1 MYTLSSKLKL
11 FSIILMVVGLLG
23 LVYGFIAA
31 PSTIEDVREIVAS
44 HDDHSSAVE
53 MPLPG
58 QTEDELEDDA
68 QGFDL
73 VLSEHEV
80 ETQRMDEESHTLAE
94 EEELVH
100 LEHILHQLQN
110 KPWAAVFVAA
120 FFFFMIALGTLA
132 FYAVQYAA
140 QAGWSP
146 VLFRVMEGITGYLL
160 PGSIIMFL
168 LLVLS
173 GLHLNHMFVWMDAEV
188 VADDEIIQNKSGYLN
203 VTFFLIRAAIYI
215 AGWNLFRYLMRRNSH
230 RQDEA
235 TDNVWYKKNFKLAA
249 GFLVFFMVT
258 ESMMSWDWIMSL
270 DPHWFSTLFGWYVF
284 SSMFVSAIT
293 VIALVTIYLKSRGFL
308 PFVNNS
314 HIHDLAKFMFG
325 LSIFWTYLWFSQFML
340 IWYSNIPEEVTY
352 FVSRI
357 EDYGLVFFG
366 MAALNFIFP
375 LLLLMNSDFKR
386 VNWFVVMTG
395 IIILIGHYL
404 DVYVMVMPATVGES
418 WFIGIPEL
426 SALAFFGGLFI
437 FVVFNSLTKAPL
449 LVKRNPFRKESE
461 HYHY

>member
-11 FSIILMVVGLLG
+11 FSIILMVVGLIG

-31 PSTIEDVREIVAS
+31 PSSIEDVREMVA
-44 HDDHSSAVE
+44 HDGHGEVME
-53 MPLPG
+53 TPVTG
-58 QTEDELEDDA
+58 QLEDELEDDEE
-68 QGFDL
+68 GFDF
-73 VLSEHEV
+73 VPSEHQLDTE
-80 ETQRMDEESHTLAE
+80 RADENEHMMAE
-94 EEELVH
+94 DDELVH
-100 LEHILHQLQN
+100 LEHVLHQLQN
-110 KPWAAVFVAA
+110 KPWAALYVAA
-120 FFFFMIALGTLA
+120 FFFFMISLGVMA

-146 VLFRVMEGITGYLL
+146 VLFRVMEGITSYLL
-160 PGSIIMFL
+160 PGSLIVFVL
-168 LLVLS
+168 LLLS
-173 GLHLNHMFVWMDAEV
+173 GLHLNHLFVWMDPEV
-188 VADDEIIQNKSGYLN
+188 VAHDEIIQNKSGFLN
-203 VTFFLIRAAIYI
+203 VPFFLIRAAIYI
-215 AGWNLFRYLMRRNSH
+215 AGWNLFRYFMRRNSL

-249 GFLVFFMVT
+249 GFLVFFIVT
-258 ESMMSWDWIMSL
+258 ESMMSWDWIMSV

-284 SSMFVSAIT
+284 ASLFVSGIT

-308 PFVNNS
+308 PFVNDS

-325 LSIFWTYLWFSQFML
+325 ISIFWTYLWFSQFML

-357 EDYGLVFFG
+357 EDYNLVFFG
-366 MAALNFIFP
+366 MVAINFLFP
-375 LLLLMNSDFKR
+375 VLLLMNSDFKR
-386 VNWFVVMTG
+386 VNWFVVATG
-395 IIILIGHYL
+395 IVILIGHYL
-404 DVYVMVMPATVGES
+404 DIFVMIMPATVGES

-437 FVVFNSLTKAPL
+437 FVVFSNLTKAPL